1 MLNLFY
7 NKNNL
12 LENLKIKD
20 KSYRLKKQ
28 DIGYTIYI
36 YNGKKYIPILIK
48 ESMINYPIGKYIF
61 TKKIYIKKKKKTYGT
76 RRKSN

>member
-61 TKKIYIKKKKKTYGT
+61 TKKIYIKKKKKNLWDT
-76 RRKSN
+76 S